1 MEIILLSRKRG
12 SLLRLRCGRFML
24 AIAGLA
30 LTTLCGSLALAGYD
44 AGASRAA
51 KRILDASDEVGRAE
65 WQRTLLDS
73 RRSIVQVRAS
83 AERDL
88 NALSLRV
95 GTLQAHVA
103 RLDALG
109 QRLATMAGLPGGE
122 FDFAIAP
129 ALGGPAPA
137 DAGQSSPDDVLEG
150 LRRLGQELS
159 DREDKLQ
166 AIEALLM
173 DRKLEASVRPD
184 GKPLA
189 GGWMSSGF
197 GSRSDPVNGRREFH
211 RGVDFTGRAGSEIL
225 AVADGVVTWEGRR
238 PDYGY
243 SIEITHGDGYVT
255 SYSHNKENLV
265 RVGDKVARGQMIGR
279 MGATGRTTGAHVHFE
294 VLRDGRPVNPLP
306 YITAANA
313 GVGAPTRR

>member
-12 SLLRLRCGRFML
+12 SILRLRCGRLTL
-24 AIAGLA
+24 AI
-30 LTTLCGSLALAGYD
+30 GSLALAALCGALALAGYN

-51 KRILDASDEVGRAE
+51 ERILSASDEVGREE
-65 WQRTLLDS
+65 WQRSLLES
-73 RRSIVQVRAS
+73 RRTIVEARA
-83 AERDL
+83 AADRDL
-88 NALSLRV
+88 NALSLRL
-95 GTLQAHVA
+95 GTMQAHVA

-109 QRLATMAGLPGGE
+109 ERLATLAGLPGGE

-129 ALGGPAPA
+129 ALGGPAAA
-137 DAGQSSPDDVLEG
+137 DAGQARPEDVVDG
-150 LRRLGQELS
+150 LRRLGAELA

-166 AIEALLM
+166 AIESLLM
-173 DRKLEASVRPD
+173 DRKLEASIRP
-184 GKPLA
+184 GGEPLA

-197 GSRSDPVNGRREFH
+197 GVRSDPVTGRREFH
-211 RGVDFTGRAGSEIL
+211 RGVDFTGAPGSDVL
-225 AVADGVVTWEGRR
+225 AVADGIVTWEGRR
-238 PDYGY
+238 PDYGF

-265 RVGDKVARGQMIGR
+265 RVGDKVVRGQLIGR

-294 VLRDGRPVNPLP
+294 VLRDGKVVNPLP

-313 GVGAPTRR
+313 AIGVPVRR